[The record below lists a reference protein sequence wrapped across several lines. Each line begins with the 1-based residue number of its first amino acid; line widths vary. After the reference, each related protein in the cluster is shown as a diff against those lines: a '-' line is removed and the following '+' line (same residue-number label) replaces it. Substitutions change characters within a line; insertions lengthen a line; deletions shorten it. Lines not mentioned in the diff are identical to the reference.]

1 MSQIRIAVLANAG
14 GVGKTTLVSNLAYIL
29 SQQQV
34 SVAAIDLDPQRS
46 LDTFCGLPEVSPE
59 HSTVG
64 LLSESFST
72 WNLTQPW
79 EIDNIALCQS
89 HPQLSKTAQEIV
101 TRKRGEYILAD
112 RLDDYP
118 LPHQVVLFDCPA
130 TFGTLC
136 ENAIAAATHLLIPL
150 QLEAKAVAGLND
162 LVEKV
167 IDLSKALKL
176 KPRPPIMGIVPSL
189 YNKDLAIHRQ
199 YAEELPEIAQMLGT
213 KAYPTIRLS
222 TEFKNACAFGLP
234 LRKYRPGHPANGDFT
249 ELTQDIIQLVKASS
263 ND

>member
-234 LRKYRPGHPANGDFT
+234 LRKYRPGHPANSDFT
-249 ELTQDIIQLVKASS
+249 ELTNDIIQLVKASG
-263 ND
+263 N

>member
-29 SQQQV
+29 SQQKI
-34 SVAAIDLDPQRS
+34 SVAIIDLDPQRS
-46 LDTFCGLPEVSPE
+46 LDTFCGLPEVLPE

-64 LLSESFST
+64 LLGENFST
-72 WNLTQPW
+72 WNLSTPW

-112 RLDDYP
+112 RLEDAP
-118 LPHQVVLFDCPA
+118 LPHQVVLIDCPA

-136 ENAIAAATHLLIPL
+136 ENAVAAATHLLIPL
-150 QLEAKAVAGLND
+150 QLEVKAIAGLND

-167 IDLSKALKL
+167 VDLSKALKL
-176 KPRPPIMGIVPSL
+176 KPRPPIMGLVPSL

-222 TEFKNACAFGLP
+222 AEFKNACAYGIP

-249 ELTQDIIQLVKASS
+249 ELTKDIVQLVKA
-263 ND
+263 NGHD

>member
-29 SQQQV
+29 SQHQV

-59 HSTVG
+59 QSTVG
-64 LLSESFST
+64 LLSENFST

-234 LRKYRPGHPANGDFT
+234 LRKYRPGHPANSDFT
-249 ELTQDIIQLVKASS
+249 ELTNDIIQLVKASS
-263 ND
+263 N